1 MMEPVIM
8 ALKNLYAGDVEF
20 IIADFD
26 NPDPETYALMEI
38 EEFKVAYI
46 PMFFFING
54 QGEIVSAEA
63 GVFSLEQMVE
73 RIGLIL
79 GEAVE

>member
-1 MMEPVIM
+1 M

-26 NPDPETYALMEI
+26 NPETYALMEI

-54 QGEIVSAEA
+54 QGETVSAEA

>member
-26 NPDPETYALMEI
+26 NPETYALMEI

>member
-1 MMEPVIM
+1 MEPVIM
-8 ALKNLYAGDVEF
+8 ALKNLYARDVEF

-26 NPDPETYALMEI
+26 NPETYTLLEI
-38 EEFKVAYI
+38 KEFKVEYI
-46 PMFFFING
+46 PMFYFINR

-73 RIGLIL
+73 RIDPIL
-79 GEAVE
+79 GKAVE

>member
-1 MMEPVIM
+1 M
-8 ALKNLYAGDVEF
+8 ALKNLYAADVEF

-26 NPDPETYALMEI
+26 NPVTYALLEI
-38 EEFKVAYI
+38 EEFKVEYI

-73 RIGLIL
+73 RIDPIL

>member
-1 MMEPVIM
+1 M

-26 NPDPETYALMEI
+26 NPETYALSEK
-38 EEFKVAYI
+38 EEFKVEYI
-46 PMFFFING
+46 PMFYFINRK
-54 QGEIVSAEA
+54 GEIVSAEA

-73 RIGLIL
+73 RIDLIL

>member
-1 MMEPVIM
+1 M
-8 ALKNLYAGDVEF
+8 ALKNIYAGDVEF
-20 IIADFD
+20 IIADF
-26 NPDPETYALMEI
+26 NNPETYALLEI
-38 EEFKVAYI
+38 EAFKVAYI

-73 RIGLIL
+73 RIDPIL
-79 GEAVE
+79 GETVE

>member
-1 MMEPVIM
+1 M
-8 ALKNLYAGDVEF
+8 ALKNIYAGDVEF

-26 NPDPETYALMEI
+26 NPETYALLEI

-73 RIGLIL
+73 RIDPIL

>member
-1 MMEPVIM
+1 M
-8 ALKNLYAGDVEF
+8 ALKNIYAGDVEF
-20 IIADFD
+20 IIADF
-26 NPDPETYALMEI
+26 NNPETYALLEI
-38 EEFKVAYI
+38 EEFNVAYI

-73 RIGLIL
+73 RIDPIL